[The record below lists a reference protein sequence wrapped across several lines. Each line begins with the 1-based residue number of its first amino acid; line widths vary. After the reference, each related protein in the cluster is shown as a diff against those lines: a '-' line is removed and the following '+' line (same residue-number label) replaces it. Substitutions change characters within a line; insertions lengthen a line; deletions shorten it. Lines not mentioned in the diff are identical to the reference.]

1 MTTYIIKSSLSLLL
15 LFGLYWFLLRK
26 EKLFVFN
33 RFFLVASVVFSLLVP
48 FISIPVNFPTI
59 HNLENYISAFN
70 HITPEIIT
78 ADKVVQNAANIS
90 QPYIQNETPLINF
103 SVVLFLLYF
112 SGVLLFLIRF
122 LRNLILIA
130 QMSRLSEKII
140 FNGYQIILTNDQT
153 GPCCFFDH
161 IFLNRDDYHNGKID
175 KDLLNHEMEHVRQS
189 HTIDIIL
196 IELVKV
202 FYWFNPV
209 YLLYERAIRIN
220 HEYLADNKVISD
232 NSDIKTYADKLLNF
246 LTCSTNWSL
255 TSGSNNSFTKMRLI
269 MMMKSSSGRFTYG
282 ARIAITLCMVIFFT
296 LLLSFKQANTKQITS
311 MTVYKGVLDTL
322 LVDENPL
329 KTNKSIMNLTPQS
342 SNVIDKKVTY
352 TASGYIKQDTIN
364 QMIVLIDN
372 AIVTFGEIRIKAD
385 SIVFNRETNQIYA
398 MGRQGSS
405 GIIIGKPIFKV
416 GSQEFEA
423 DEITYNLNTRKALVK
438 NMLKQENREL
448 KDSGSIVKPSTPKQN
463 DRSNNDTSDTIE
475 KSVILQDNN
484 SDRWWLQI
492 VKKHGINY
500 KSYTIHNEFVIFGD
514 KTIKNDLES
523 FSNVIAISNDNDTY
537 SIYRSKTASYDIKS
551 HWLKIYDCTLERF
564 FWNPSYTETEN
575 PAYHKNISVNFTKG
589 WIVIADASSN

>member
-1 MTTYIIKSSLSLLL
+1 MTAYIIKSSLSLLL

-33 RFFLVASVVFSLLVP
+33 RFFLVTSVVFSLLVP
-48 FISIPVNFPTI
+48 FISIPVNFQTTPR
-59 HNLENYISAFN
+59 LENFIPVYN
-70 HITPEIIT
+70 HITPEIVT
-78 ADKVVQNAANIS
+78 TDNVAQNAVNSS

-112 SGVLLFLIRF
+112 SGVLLFSIRF
-122 LRNLILIA
+122 LRNLFLIA
-130 QMSRLSEKII
+130 QRNRLSEKIS

-175 KDLLNHEMEHVRQS
+175 KDLLYHEMEHARQS

-220 HEYLADNKVISD
+220 HEYLADNGVISD
-232 NSDIKTYADKLLNF
+232 NSDIKSYTDKLLNF
-246 LTCSTNWSL
+246 ITCSSNMSL

-269 MMMKSSSGRFTYG
+269 MMMKSSSGRFIYG

-296 LLLSFKQANTKQITS
+296 LLLSFKQANTKPITS

-322 LVDENPL
+322 LNDEDSL
-329 KTNKSIMNLTPQS
+329 KTNMTILNLTPQS

-372 AIVTFGEIRIKAD
+372 AIVSFGEITIKAD
-385 SIVFNRETNQIYA
+385 SIVFNRKTNQIYA

-405 GIIIGKPIFKV
+405 GIIIGKPSFKE

-423 DEITYNLNTRKALVK
+423 DEITCNLNTRKALVK
-438 NMLKQENREL
+438 NILTQENREL
-448 KDSGSIVKPSTPKQN
+448 KDNGSPANSPTHNQIDK
-463 DRSNNDTSDTIE
+463 SNNDGSNTIKQDTINR
-475 KSVILQDNN
+475 SVTRIFYYPNPLY
-484 SDRWWLQI
+484 I
-492 VKKHGINY
+492 VNRIQP
-500 KSYTIHNEFVIFGD
+500 T
-514 KTIKNDLES
+514 LES
-523 FSNVIAISNDNDTY
+523 NDTKTLLNLY
-537 SIYRSKTASYDIKS
+537 SPNIKS
-551 HWLKIYDCTLERF
+551 NQLFKGDDQVKMYGERARVGVIVVTTKSGPLRTDTL
-564 FWNPSYTETEN
+564 SYHEN
-575 PAYHKNISVNFTKG
+575 IR
-589 WIVIADASSN
+589 

>member
-1 MTTYIIKSSLSLLL
+1 MTAYIIKSSLSLLL

-48 FISIPVNFPTI
+48 FISIPVNFQTTPR
-59 HNLENYISAFN
+59 LENFIPVYN
-70 HITPEIIT
+70 HITPEIVT
-78 ADKVVQNAANIS
+78 TDNVAQNAVNS
-90 QPYIQNETPLINF
+90 TQPYIQNETPLINF

-112 SGVLLFLIRF
+112 SGVLLFSIRF
-122 LRNLILIA
+122 LRNLFLIA
-130 QMSRLSEKII
+130 QRSRLFEKIS

-153 GPCCFFDH
+153 GPCCFFEH

-175 KDLLNHEMEHVRQS
+175 KDLLNHEMEHARQS

-448 KDSGSIVKPSTPKQN
+448 KDSGSIVKPSTPKQY

-523 FSNVIAISNDNDTY
+523 FSNVIAISNDKDTY

-551 HWLKIYDCTLERF
+551 HCLKIYDCTLERF
-564 FWNPSYTETEN
+564 FWNPSYTSTEN
-575 PAYHKNISVNFTKG
+575 PSYHKNISVNFAKG
-589 WIVIADASSN
+589 WIVIADSSSN